1 MTKANLLPSLQ
12 RIKELLHYD
21 HESGCFFWKQ
31 NKGKFLAGSKAG
43 TICKGY
49 VAIKIDYKIY
59 AAHRIAWFLL
69 TGEDPMNKHIDHI
82 DNDRSNNRPW
92 NLRLATNSQNMF
104 NQPAPQSN
112 TSGFKGVSYRK
123 TRRKWI
129 ATIQKDGKQHFLG
142 HFNTPELA
150 HMAYCKA
157 AAELHGE
164 FARGQ

>member
-1 MTKANLLPSLQ
+1 
-12 RIKELLHYD
+12 
-21 HESGCFFWKQ
+21 
-31 NKGKFLAGSKAG
+31 
-43 TICKGY
+43 
-49 VAIKIDYKIY
+49 
-59 AAHRIAWFLL
+59 
-69 TGEDPMNKHIDHI
+69 
-82 DNDRSNNRPW
+82 
-92 NLRLATNSQNMF
+92 MF